1 MVSLGDFVG
10 EKPVKAYAP
19 TDVLKDSKLW
29 DYLQFLQVNRVN
41 FISTTTFDDDKMV
54 KNKLLNQ
61 ISAVSRIEV
70 MCWDDINPEKKTSQK
85 VKDYWVKKP
94 LIFKNMQQNTE
105 QLRQYVLGDY
115 FQQLK
120 LQIMIDDW
128 LKQLNPFMGS
138 MKRTKRTSFIAGEG
152 AYLGADENDEAD
164 LEP

>member
-1 MVSLGDFVG
+1 MGDFVG
-10 EKPVKAYAP
+10 ENPVKAYAP

-54 KNKLLNQ
+54 RNKLLNQ

-85 VKDYWVKKP
+85 VQDYWIKKP

-128 LKQLNPFMGS
+128 MKQLNPFMGS

-152 AYLGADENDEAD
+152 AYLGADETEADAD

>member
-1 MVSLGDFVG
+1 MGDFVG
-10 EKPVKAYAP
+10 ENPVKAYAP

-41 FISTTTFDDDKMV
+41 FISTTTFDDDKAV
-54 KNKLLNQ
+54 RNKLLNQ

-85 VKDYWVKKP
+85 VQDYWLKKP
-94 LIFKNMQQNTE
+94 KIFTNMTTNTE

-128 LKQLNPFMGS
+128 MKQLNPFMGS

-152 AYLGADENDEAD
+152 AYLGADETEADAD

>member
-1 MVSLGDFVG
+1 MGDFVG

>member
-1 MVSLGDFVG
+1 MANFVG

-29 DYLQFLQVNRVN
+29 DYLSFLQVNRVN
-41 FISTTTFDDDKMV
+41 FISTTTFDDDKQV

-61 ISAVSRIEV
+61 ISAISRLEV
-70 MCWDDINPEKKTSQK
+70 MCWDDINPDKKNTQK
-85 VKDYWVKKP
+85 VREYWLKKP
-94 LIFKNMQQNTE
+94 TIFKNMQNNTE

-128 LKQLNPFMGS
+128 FKQINPFLGS

-152 AYLGADENDEAD
+152 AYLGAEEINETDV
-164 LEP
+164 EP